1 MNNGAYVTWVH
12 IYNCLLLLL
21 LCQELSK
28 ALVKFGSLALFCS
41 LTWREV
47 SSVSFQKLGPRSY
60 SNFLPRAKYRGLLL
74 EFK

>member
-1 MNNGAYVTWVH
+1 MNSGAYVTWVH

-21 LCQELSK
+21 LCQKLSK

-47 SSVSFQKLGPRSY
+47 SSDEFPKAGTMSLFKFPPKGQVQ
-60 SNFLPRAKYRGLLL
+60 GLTS
-74 EFK
+74 